1 MSKNGS
7 PQSNFCA
14 LAGVRWTR
22 SAENCLP
29 FPNCLPLVRSSFH
42 VCLNFAH
49 ISSIFSNSTKTLN
62 RMSHAKMPTDIPWTP
77 PSSGVQQL
85 HFGTSTPSGGVHPIR
100 AIGTAVAQGM
110 RGAAI
115 FKKHGS
121 TDVAM
126 KIDGRT
132 MIMKSG
138 HHTPD
143 LNSPAFKSESARSRA
158 IWNYPAARGRN
169 WDMATILLA
178 DTDMTPSVLIAACSV
193 AGESAD
199 KLN

>member
-1 MSKNGS
+1 MAE
-7 PQSNFCA
+7 QASNCFERGCCR
-14 LAGVRWTR
+14 LNLRPCTESDEDR
-22 SAENCLP
+22 S
-29 FPNCLPLVRSSFH
+29 
-42 VCLNFAH
+42 
-49 ISSIFSNSTKTLN
+49 
-62 RMSHAKMPTDIPWTP
+62 KMPTDIPWTP

-85 HFGTSTPSGGVHPIR
+85 HFGTSMPSGGVQPIR
-100 AIGTAVAQGM
+100 AIGGRAGNA
-110 RGAAI
+110 RRRYA
-115 FKKHGS
+115 

-138 HHTPD
+138 HHKPD

-169 WDMATILLA
+169 WGMATILLA
-178 DTDMTPSVLIAACSV
+178 DTDMTPSVVCSV
-193 AGESAD
+193 AGESSD